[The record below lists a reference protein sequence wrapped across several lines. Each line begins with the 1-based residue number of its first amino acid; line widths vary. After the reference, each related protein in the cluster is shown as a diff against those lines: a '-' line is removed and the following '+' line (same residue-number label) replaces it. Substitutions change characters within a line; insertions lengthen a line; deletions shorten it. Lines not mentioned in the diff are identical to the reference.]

1 MPYWVYFLGGGM
13 NEYDVN
19 GGITAMIDKNNL
31 VSVDWV
37 EVEKKVNDYL
47 NGDKSTPAT
56 WCFVLWNVKHCQAR
70 SLNG

>member
-47 NGDKSTPAT
+47 NGDKSTPACLLYT
-56 WCFVLWNVKHCQAR
+56 SDAADE
-70 SLNG
+70 